1 MRIII
6 EIEKDEDI
14 EKLKKVFK
22 GETITVIRTRRE
34 RNKILESIFKK
45 NNVTLPKNYS
55 FDREALHGS
64 IGRKKAKE

>member
-6 EIEKDEDI
+6 EIEKDEDF

-45 NNVTLPKNYS
+45 YNVTLPQNYS

-64 IGRKKAKE
+64 VRTKAV

>member
-14 EKLKKVFK
+14 EKMRKVFK
-22 GETITVIRTRRE
+22 GEMIRVIKNRRE

-45 NNVTLPKNYS
+45 YNVKLPKNYS
-55 FDREALHGS
+55 FDR
-64 IGRKKAKE
+64 KAIHAR

>member
-14 EKLKKVFK
+14 EKLKRVFK
-22 GETITVIRTRRE
+22 GEMITVVKTRRE

-45 NNVTLPKNYS
+45 YNVKLPKSYS
-55 FDREALHGS
+55 FDREAVHTS
-64 IGRKKAKE
+64 VKTKAV

>member
-14 EKLKKVFK
+14 EKMRKAFK
-22 GETITVIRTRRE
+22 GEMIRVIKNRRE

-45 NNVTLPKNYS
+45 YNVKLPKSYS

-64 IGRKKAKE
+64 VRSEAV

>member
-14 EKLKKVFK
+14 EKMRKAFK
-22 GETITVIRTRRE
+22 GEMIRVIKNRRE

-45 NNVTLPKNYS
+45 YNVKLPKNCP
-55 FDREALHGS
+55 FDR
-64 IGRKKAKE
+64 KAIHAR